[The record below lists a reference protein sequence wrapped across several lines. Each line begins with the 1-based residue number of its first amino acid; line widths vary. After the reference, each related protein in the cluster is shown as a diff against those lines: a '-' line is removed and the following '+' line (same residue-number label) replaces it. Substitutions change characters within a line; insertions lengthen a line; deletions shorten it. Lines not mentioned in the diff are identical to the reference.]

1 MQRPSPQSR
10 WPGAFEPQR
19 RAGCDTAAYG
29 YQKTVTAAASKYTLF
44 DPEQLQTVSHAVTM
58 AEEIVSN
65 AYKMSTSQ
73 WLRRRY
79 DIRTLADLKEAEIE
93 HGPFA
98 QVVRYRGQRPDTSL
112 GSNAYD
118 HYRICLQDHSIIDT
132 LASCESLQLQAF
144 ILYIVTHEL
153 IHIIRFSQFLQFFEA
168 SPEEALNEEH
178 RVHRETH
185 RLLFPI
191 QMEGLHSTLKFFEKW
206 HRLPM
211 DRPACP
217 KSP

>member
-1 MQRPSPQSR
+1 M
-10 WPGAFEPQR
+10 
-19 RAGCDTAAYG
+19 
-29 YQKTVTAAASKYTLF
+29 TAAATKYPSF

-79 DIRTLADLKEAEIE
+79 DIRTLVDLKASEIE

-98 QVVRYRGQRPDTSL
+98 QVIRYKGQRPDTSL

-132 LASCESLQLQAF
+132 LASCKALQLQAF
-144 ILYIVTHEL
+144 ILYIITHEL

-168 SPEEALNEEH
+168 SPEEALKEEH

-206 HRLPM
+206 HHLPKTL
-211 DRPACP
+211 PTAT